1 MCAFYLYLV
10 VYNVKSCLGNTG
22 LNSHWLICHYLS
34 SNLPVPATHSG
45 SPRRHSL
52 GLMYEMEKSSLELQ
66 WLQPAS
72 LTCLGQSVLW
82 VLRRDHPALGEA
94 EGQGLSQEHL
104 L

>member
-1 MCAFYLYLV
+1 
-10 VYNVKSCLGNTG
+10 
-22 LNSHWLICHYLS
+22 
-34 SNLPVPATHSG
+34 
-45 SPRRHSL
+45 
-52 GLMYEMEKSSLELQ
+52 MYEMEKSSLELQ